1 MTELDLTTLSNY
13 DTITTQPLNTGYTM
27 YTYTI
32 TYFELTNALDP
43 EYVNKP
49 LEDRLAKAYLELGKA
64 ARADIVEFD
73 LNTAIFIISQYY
85 RVDRDLFPTD
95 KN

>member
-1 MTELDLTTLSNY
+1 
-13 DTITTQPLNTGYTM
+13 M
-27 YTYTI
+27 YTYTT
-32 TYFELTNALDP
+32 TYFEMTNALDP

-73 LNTAIFIISQYY
+73 LDTAIFIISQYY

-95 KN
+95 KK